1 MSEYQIQ
8 NGDPKCVRGRRLG
21 GLLGRL
27 FPLPLQTLR
36 PRDQSKGPQQGWA
49 PCDPHRVFPAQEV
62 VAALK
67 KEKEEKKETSIRNN
81 HIVQKRKSS
90 PEWVIL
96 SQ

>member
-21 GLLGRL
+21 GQLGRL

-36 PRDQSKGPQQGWA
+36 PRDQSKGPRQGWA

-67 KEKEEKKETSIRNN
+67 KEKEEEEKRN
-81 HIVQKRKSS
+81 KYS
-90 PEWVIL
+90 
-96 SQ
+96 